1 VRILLLGKDCKENR
15 RVGNFILGRDAFN
28 TEIPPHCSQGATE
41 NVEGRGITLIITPDL
56 FDPELTNEELND
68 RVSESMTLC
77 APGPHVIV
85 LVLQRDDFTE
95 ADRKQL
101 NFIFRSLSE
110 EARKHTI
117 VLTHPGSSVDP
128 ITETV
133 SNEITA
139 EFSNWH
145 FDFISGCSQTAVVEL
160 MEKRI
165 EENGGGHYMWEEFV
179 MAPLATEEQQHQQS
193 SAQMSQRLNLVL
205 CGNDGEQKASI
216 LDLILGR
223 IQHSP
228 EPILTCVVRAGLVS
242 GRSVTL
248 VKMPALC
255 NTLLMEED
263 VKYEAFRCVSL
274 CDPGVHAFLFIV
286 PVGPLIDEDK
296 GEMKMIQKMF
306 SSRVKDNL
314 IVIFTTPNIQQPVT
328 EFVEGDPEIRKFLAM
343 CDDRH
348 VILETGMGKSSK
360 QAGEKL
366 VDEILKRIKAPPYSL
381 HMFIMAQEKRV
392 KCEMDEKLSEMEKE
406 IQEMK
411 RKLKAEGSCLRIVLI
426 GKTGNGK
433 SATGNTI
440 LDRREFDTKSSMNSV
455 TRVCQKGVGE
465 VLGRSV
471 AVIDT
476 PGLFDATLS
485 TVQIQQ
491 EIVKCI
497 SLSAPGPHAF
507 IIVLSV
513 GRVTKEDVETLDL
526 IKMIFGPKAA
536 MFSIVLF
543 TRGDDL
549 EDQTLKEYVETCTI
563 EPVRKLLRDCGDRFI
578 AFNNKEENDRTQVS
592 ELLTLIDKVI
602 SSNPSSKYFTN
613 SMFEEAEL
621 SIKKKTEEILKKKE
635 KEIEDEKE
643 KLKIKY
649 NQEMEE
655 IKKRLEEEKQKA
667 DEEKQQLQ
675 RNFRDKMEALK
686 KEFEEK
692 DQMERKKREMED
704 KARSDE
710 KEIEDE
716 KEKLKIK
723 HNQEME
729 QMRKRLEEEKQKA
742 DEEKQLIER
751 NFKDKMEALKKEF
764 EMKDEMERKKRE
776 MEEMRSSEEAR
787 RQIEKWQHRM
797 DELEREKKEV
807 EKQHWREESDE
818 KEYEKMKHTLEAQI
832 KEQYEE
838 IEKMTTEEQERKKI
852 ENEKRR
858 AEEIKRLQER
868 ENKIIK

>member
-1 VRILLLGKDCKENR
+1 
-15 RVGNFILGRDAFN
+15 
-28 TEIPPHCSQGATE
+28 
-41 NVEGRGITLIITPDL
+41 
-56 FDPELTNEELND
+56 
-68 RVSESMTLC
+68 
-77 APGPHVIV
+77 
-85 LVLQRDDFTE
+85 
-95 ADRKQL
+95 
-101 NFIFRSLSE
+101 
-110 EARKHTI
+110 
-117 VLTHPGSSVDP
+117 
-128 ITETV
+128 
-133 SNEITA
+133 
-139 EFSNWH
+139 
-145 FDFISGCSQTAVVEL
+145 
-160 MEKRI
+160 
-165 EENGGGHYMWEEFV
+165 
-179 MAPLATEEQQHQQS
+179 
-193 SAQMSQRLNLVL
+193 MSQRLNLVL

-411 RKLKAEGSCLRIVLI
+411 RKLKAEGDEEEAQAPSCLRIVLI

-710 KEIEDE
+710 VNMQMQQWQSRITELEIENKKQRDE
-716 KEKLKIK
+716 FEKQLSERDEEDKKREEKYKQDKEHFQIQQNQAIEELRKSQDEEFKQRGLEEDRRRQKEEDERSDWERRIKEAEHEKTEIQEDLKRKL
-723 HNQEME
+723 ME
-729 QMRKRLEEEKQKA
+729 WEEEK
-742 DEEKQLIER
+742 
-751 NFKDKMEALKKEF
+751 
-764 EMKDEMERKKRE
+764 KR
-776 MEEMRSSEEAR
+776 
-787 RQIEKWQHRM
+787 
-797 DELEREKKEV
+797 
-807 EKQHWREESDE
+807 
-818 KEYEKMKHTLEAQI
+818 QI
-832 KEQYEE
+832 KELQEE
-838 IEKMTTEEQERKKI
+838 DQLRKQKHAEELRAKQEEQERMR
-852 ENEKRR
+852 ETFERDMEEERLRGEEEKRQWKEESERKDREYEEKRRTMEAQMKEPYEQMEKRRMEEQERRKQEDEERR
-858 AEEIKRLQER
+858 AEERKRLQER
-868 ENKIIK
+868 EEDIKRQWQEDIKKREEEIMAREEKEKKEWEELKKKHDQEMKAMKNKFEDMARQQAEQFNEFNASKEKHFQELMEEQQKRYELLDNLYKLTEGQKSKEIKKLRAEIERLQQDSRCTIL

>member
-1 VRILLLGKDCKENR
+1 MRILLLGKDCKENR

-193 SAQMSQRLNLVL
+193 SAQSMAEQAVQKKTDLPQARRSESLKGSPPCMSQRLNLVL

-314 IVIFTTPNIQQPVT
+314 IVIFTAPNIQQPVT

-411 RKLKAEGSCLRIVLI
+411 RKLKAEGRCFYLI
-426 GKTGNGK
+426 
-433 SATGNTI
+433 
-440 LDRREFDTKSSMNSV
+440 
-455 TRVCQKGVGE
+455 
-465 VLGRSV
+465 
-471 AVIDT
+471 
-476 PGLFDATLS
+476 
-485 TVQIQQ
+485 
-491 EIVKCI
+491 
-497 SLSAPGPHAF
+497 
-507 IIVLSV
+507 
-513 GRVTKEDVETLDL
+513 
-526 IKMIFGPKAA
+526 
-536 MFSIVLF
+536 
-543 TRGDDL
+543 
-549 EDQTLKEYVETCTI
+549 
-563 EPVRKLLRDCGDRFI
+563 
-578 AFNNKEENDRTQVS
+578 
-592 ELLTLIDKVI
+592 
-602 SSNPSSKYFTN
+602 
-613 SMFEEAEL
+613 
-621 SIKKKTEEILKKKE
+621 
-635 KEIEDEKE
+635 
-643 KLKIKY
+643 
-649 NQEMEE
+649 
-655 IKKRLEEEKQKA
+655 
-667 DEEKQQLQ
+667 
-675 RNFRDKMEALK
+675 
-686 KEFEEK
+686 
-692 DQMERKKREMED
+692 
-704 KARSDE
+704 
-710 KEIEDE
+710 
-716 KEKLKIK
+716 
-723 HNQEME
+723 
-729 QMRKRLEEEKQKA
+729 
-742 DEEKQLIER
+742 
-751 NFKDKMEALKKEF
+751 
-764 EMKDEMERKKRE
+764 
-776 MEEMRSSEEAR
+776 
-787 RQIEKWQHRM
+787 
-797 DELEREKKEV
+797 
-807 EKQHWREESDE
+807 
-818 KEYEKMKHTLEAQI
+818 
-832 KEQYEE
+832 
-838 IEKMTTEEQERKKI
+838 
-852 ENEKRR
+852 
-858 AEEIKRLQER
+858 
-868 ENKIIK
+868 